1 MLRKAA
7 MQDLSAHLA
16 RAARDIAEALA
27 QRGHRA
33 WIVGGVP
40 RDLTLGLRPVELDM
54 ASDARPEHV
63 EAIFEHTFPVGRA
76 FGTVVIHTGELD
88 VQHTTFRSE
97 HGYSDARRPD
107 SVAYGKSI
115 EEDSTRRDFT
125 CNALYLDPLTDE
137 LCDPQHGIE
146 DLRTRRLACVGDPRL
161 RFEEDGLRL
170 LRMARFGAALDL
182 VPTPEVLAAARTAR
196 DTLRGVSA
204 ERILSE
210 LRAIFGKPRAA
221 RALELLHECGL
232 LDRAVPGLRAYGADE
247 SNRAD
252 AWPRLHRVFDR
263 LPSPCG
269 ANLGLAALL
278 APETRRDRP
287 DGDAAID
294 ENAKERL
301 EIARSLRTSRAE
313 QHRMLEIWQ
322 ISSAIARASAHAG
335 GPRRSDRIRWMQSPA
350 FAEALALARA
360 QADVGGESTALLAEL
375 EAERD
380 RLEDGELHP
389 AALIT
394 PEDLAS
400 AGIPRGPRWG
410 ELLREIETLQLDRT
424 LRTRDE
430 ALAWLS
436 SSRARDQDGGKTPRS
451 R

>member
-16 RAARDIAEALA
+16 RPARDIAEALA
-27 QRGHRA
+27 RRGHRA
-33 WIVGGVP
+33 WIVGGAA
-40 RDLTLGLRPVELDM
+40 RDLTLGLHPVELDM
-54 ASDARPEHV
+54 ASDARPEQV
-63 EAIFEHTFPVGRA
+63 EEIFEHTFPVGRA
-76 FGTVVIHTGELD
+76 FGTLVIHMRELD

-137 LCDPQHGIE
+137 LRDPQHGIE
-146 DLRTRRLACVGDPRL
+146 DLRARRLACVGDPRG

-182 VPTPEVLAAARTAR
+182 VPTPEVLAAARAAR

-210 LRAIFGKPRAA
+210 LRAIFGNPHAA
-221 RALELLHECGL
+221 RALELLHACGL
-232 LDRAVPGLRAYGADE
+232 LDRAVPGLWASGMDVPTQTA
-247 SNRAD
+247 
-252 AWPRLHRVFDR
+252 AWQRLRRVFDR

-278 APETRRDRP
+278 APETKSDRLR
-287 DGDAAID
+287 GDAAID
-294 ENAKERL
+294 EDWNARL
-301 EIARSLRTSRAE
+301 EIARSIRTSRAE
-313 QHRMLEIWQ
+313 QHRMLEIWE
-322 ISSAIARASAHAG
+322 ISGALARASVHAG
-335 GPRRSDRIRWMQSPA
+335 RPRRSERIHWMQSPA

-360 QADVGGESTALLAEL
+360 QADADGESTALLAEL

-380 RLEDGELHP
+380 RLEDGDLHP

-394 PEDLAS
+394 PEDLAA

-424 LRTRDE
+424 LCTRDE
-430 ALAWLS
+430 ALGWLS
-436 SSRARDQDGGKTPRS
+436 AARARDQDGGKTPR
-451 R
+451 RR